1 MEDFIKDFHELM
13 HAPKWVQLIMFFGFS
28 VFFVALLVFVFG
40 FIYSIRQD
48 RHLRRHYFKQWKLK
62 RGTLEDRKRVIIPN
76 DPFLNKLTYESKKIH
91 QWIMIIWFAALL
103 IISLIVV
110 SRGAF

>member
-1 MEDFIKDFHELM
+1 MMEDLHELM
-13 HAPKWVQLIMFFGFS
+13 YAPKWVQLIMFFCFS
-28 VFFVALLVFVFG
+28 LFFVVLLVVVFG

-48 RHLRRHYFKQWKLK
+48 RYLRRHYFKQWKLK
-62 RGTLEDRKRVIIPN
+62 RGTLEDRKAVIIPN
-76 DPFLNKLTYESKKIH
+76 DPFLNKLISESKKIH

-110 SRGAF
+110 LRGAF